1 MKLQWFRYMCGIC
14 GELRFHTHWTER
26 IPWVKDEEVES
37 GGEVARVARRLRVR
51 RALIVGGI
59 LAPYGLTV
67 RYWEGGKYIISDMKG
82 QSVIVNDLAGLWPW
96 IEKLLG
102 KPVDPLDE
110 RLLEYLQG
118 SGVDG

>member
-1 MKLQWFRYMCGIC
+1 
-14 GELRFHTHWTER
+14 
-26 IPWVKDEEVES
+26 
-37 GGEVARVARRLRVR
+37 
-51 RALIVGGI
+51 
-59 LAPYGLTV
+59 
-67 RYWEGGKYIISDMKG
+67 MKG